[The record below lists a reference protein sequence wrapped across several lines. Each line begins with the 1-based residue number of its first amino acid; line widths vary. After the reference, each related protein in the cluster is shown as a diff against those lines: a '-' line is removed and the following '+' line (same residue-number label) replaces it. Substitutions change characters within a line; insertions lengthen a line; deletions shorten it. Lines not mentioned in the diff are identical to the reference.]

1 MCFLYFDRLTTV
13 EVIRQNVGNGSSL
26 RLQVSA
32 ISCDECGA
40 IPWDE
45 FQVCL
50 PLHRLG
56 FEEKN
61 KSFNYLLNT
70 HTHTHTRTQQ
80 PFSLFEHFSCLSFL
94 FATFFSGLV
103 FPIDCFDYTL
113 FLLFPCFH
121 SVCVVFPHTIIMII
135 DNLWYGGFTTS
146 FERCISVFLFFLLF
160 FSVSIISNT
169 SRNCYLLLTA
179 IDDLR

>member
-1 MCFLYFDRLTTV
+1 MNAVRYRGMNFRYAYPFTGWV
-13 EVIRQNVGNGSSL
+13 L
-26 RLQVSA
+26 RK
-32 ISCDECGA
+32 
-40 IPWDE
+40 
-45 FQVCL
+45 
-50 PLHRLG
+50 
-56 FEEKN
+56 KN

-80 PFSLFEHFSCLSFL
+80 PFSLFEHFSYLSFL

-121 SVCVVFPHTIIMII
+121 SVCVVFPHTIIMIN

-146 FERCISVFLFFLLF
+146 FERCISVFCSSF
-160 FSVSIISNT
+160 FSF
-169 SRNCYLLLTA
+169 RCLLYRILPA
-179 IDDLR
+179 IVICC